1 MVFFRFFC
9 WTTWLK
15 CLKHLRQ
22 SDKVRDFAF
31 PTFLGLKLDI
41 KSIAGKD
48 LWAPR
53 NSLRDTHW
61 LMGGHHETATQWSC
75 DCVKPGSLSET
86 VKGFDFSNMQMYKL
100 LCIPSNLQKKEW
112 LVACNAASPNVTCAG
127 EDLRVLLA
135 LILERCYVAPGC
147 SINNSVTVSWTPDS
161 KFSLVQPT
169 SWMSPRKRW
178 LGCELV
184 WFCTFAIGLQ
194 ISCTTNLAVV
204 LFLPHGSSSH
214 RKPCSDVVFQVGE
227 KRGCPVDLTTEVSKV
242 GSMLTVS
249 GKIHPNSCGIFAV
262 GKSSSIRGLPIG
274 ATLSE
279 ALSTRWLSGWLVVSG
294 CCVEKTV
301 STCWNN
307 AGCCVFMI
315 FGWGAVRELRALA
328 LCVGPASF
336 FHHSNDGW
344 SDEKPCFPV
353 FDSKFGKSGKD
364 TSFKL

>member
-1 MVFFRFFC
+1 MQSSLGKCHLCWWRFASLAGVSFGEMLC
-9 WTTWLK
+9 SS
-15 CLKHLRQ
+15 RM
-22 SDKVRDFAF
+22 FN
-31 PTFLGLKLDI
+31 KL
-41 KSIAGKD
+41 
-48 LWAPR
+48 
-53 NSLRDTHW
+53 
-61 LMGGHHETATQWSC
+61 C
-75 DCVKPGSLSET
+75 DCV
-86 VKGFDFSNMQMYKL
+86 
-100 LCIPSNLQKKEW
+100 
-112 LVACNAASPNVTCAG
+112 
-127 EDLRVLLA
+127 
-135 LILERCYVAPGC
+135 LEAR
-147 SINNSVTVSWTPDS
+147 PDS

-249 GKIHPNSCGIFAV
+249 GKIHPNSCGFFAV

-279 ALSTRWLSGWLVVSG
+279 ALSTRWLSGWLVVAG

-315 FGWGAVRELRALA
+315 FWMRRCARTSCIGSVCRPGELFSSLQWWLMRWKTVLPRIWFKVRQKWKR
-328 LCVGPASF
+328 
-336 FHHSNDGW
+336 H
-344 SDEKPCFPV
+344 
-353 FDSKFGKSGKD
+353 
-364 TSFKL
+364 